1 MKKCEILGAIL
12 IVLWLGL
19 GFTITAKLFF
29 GTPIEPI
36 PEEEPPKLVTI
47 SETAGVGRIMPV
59 EPEKITANDQKPAKM
74 IVTAT
79 AYCPCVECCG
89 KTDGITATGTI
100 ATQGR
105 TIAADPSVL
114 AYGTVLSINGN
125 TYTVED
131 CGGAIKGNRIDI
143 FYNSH
148 EEALE
153 FGIQE
158 LTAIIVE

>member
-1 MKKCEILGAIL
+1 MKREIIGSIL
-12 IVLWLGL
+12 IVLWLGFGL
-19 GFTITAKLFF
+19 EVSLTLFA
-29 GTPIEPI
+29 GGIYAPT
-36 PEEEPPKLVTI
+36 PEEELPKPATI

-59 EPEKITANDQKPAKM
+59 EPEIVPANDQKPVEM

-79 AYCPCVECCG
+79 AYCPCAYCCG
-89 KTDGITATGTI
+89 KTDGITASGTI

-114 AYGTVLSINGN
+114 AYGTEVSINGN
-125 TYTVED
+125 TYIVED

-158 LTAIIVE
+158 LTAIIDK